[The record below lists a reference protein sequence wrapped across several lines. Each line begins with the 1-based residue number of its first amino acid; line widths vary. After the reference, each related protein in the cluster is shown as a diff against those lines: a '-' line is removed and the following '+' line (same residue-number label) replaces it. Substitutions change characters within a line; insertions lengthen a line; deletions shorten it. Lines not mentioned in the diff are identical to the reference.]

1 MIWKGRT
8 PGSTASETRS
18 EGRAAVAGGVDV
30 IGEAEVAGGVEVI
43 GEAEVKRGSYSR
55 GRHRDRR
62 GADLLSWAEP
72 EPACSVPT
80 FFDQSIPDI
89 VILVTGHRA
98 AGSWEEE
105 RW

>member
-18 EGRAAVAGGVDV
+18 KGRAAVAGGVGV
-30 IGEAEVAGGVEVI
+30 VGEAEVE
-43 GEAEVKRGSYSR
+43 RGSYSR
-55 GRHRDRR
+55 GRRRDRM
-62 GADLLSWAEP
+62 GAALLSRAEP
-72 EPACSVPT
+72 EPARSVPA

-89 VILVTGHRA
+89 VVLVAGGGA